1 MVNLAQILHDLT
13 SLFSTSG
20 CETDATYFFK
30 NHMAP
35 LCDEVKEDILGNIIC
50 TKWGKS
56 DKAIMFIAHIDEI
69 GLMVKYI
76 EDNGLLR
83 FAKIGGVD
91 ESLLY
96 GRNVTIRH
104 ADNYVNGIIG
114 SYPIHF
120 GKKSADKEISKLW
133 IDIGAQSLDE
143 AQNAVS
149 IGDFIKIKS
158 EFVCLRNNLISSGGL
173 DDKCG
178 ILILINLMKNI
189 CNLKTDYSIVCV
201 ASVQEEIGSR
211 GAITAAYDVS
221 PDIAI
226 AIDVTHATD
235 IPNVSKAKFGNIV
248 LGRGP
253 VIPYGCDVD
262 TNIQNKIKDT
272 ASKMGIIIQI
282 EALPEHSG
290 TDIHHVKINKAGCAT
305 GIISIPCRYMHTSV
319 ETTSLNDIQYAIDLI
334 VAFIKNL

>member
-1 MVNLAQILHDLT
+1 MINLAKKIQELT
-13 SLFSTSG
+13 PLFCTSG
-20 CETDATYFFK
+20 CETDATSFFK
-30 NHMAP
+30 GLMTP

-50 TKWGKS
+50 TKRGKS
-56 DKAIMFIAHIDEI
+56 DKVIMFIAHIDEI
-69 GLMVKYI
+69 GLMVKHI

-83 FAKIGGVD
+83 FGKIGGVD

-104 ADNYVNGIIG
+104 ALNYVDGIIG

-120 GKKSADKEISKLW
+120 GNRSVDKDISKLW
-133 IDIGAQSLDE
+133 IDIGAKSLDE
-143 AQNAVS
+143 AQNTVS

-158 EFVCLRNNLISSGGL
+158 EFICLQNNLISAGGL

-178 ILILINLMKNI
+178 IIILINLMKNM
-189 CNLKTDYSIVCV
+189 CNLKPDYTIVCV

-235 IPNVSKAKFGNIV
+235 IPNVNKAKFGNIV

-262 TNIQNKIKDT
+262 TLLQNNIKDIAFKT
-272 ASKMGIIIQI
+272 GIAIQI

-290 TDIHHVKINKAGCAT
+290 TDIHHVKINKAGCLT

-319 ETTSLNDIQYAIDLI
+319 ETVSLKDIQCAIDL
-334 VAFIKNL
+334 VGAFIQHL